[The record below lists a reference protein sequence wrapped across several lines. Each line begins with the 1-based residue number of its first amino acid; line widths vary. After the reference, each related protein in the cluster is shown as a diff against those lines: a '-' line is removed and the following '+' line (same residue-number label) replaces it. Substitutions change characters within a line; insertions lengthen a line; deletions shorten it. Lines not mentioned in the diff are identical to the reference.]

1 MFTPRQYNSL
11 FSSENNLTADLR
23 EQLPKNMCQIYRIKR
38 EVLEVAYRGNAAPAA
53 AYSVKMGEFS
63 EASCHLELAV
73 TEPREEA
80 RAKHC

>member
-1 MFTPRQYNSL
+1 M
-11 FSSENNLTADLR
+11 
-23 EQLPKNMCQIYRIKR
+23 PKNMCPIYRIKR